1 MGAEGLTGLHM
12 SNKFLLNERGN
23 LILKE
28 TTKETLLFISPVHFL
43 FFRSSF
49 YFTFVFLYVLF
60 CCCFASDTHAMYDVM
75 SIVTSAMKLLFGICA
90 VV

>member
-1 MGAEGLTGLHM
+1 M

-23 LILKE
+23 LILKK
-28 TTKETLLFISPVHFL
+28 TTKETLLFISLQFTFF

-49 YFTFVFLYVLF
+49 YFTFLCFFMCF

-75 SIVTSAMKLLFGICA
+75 SVVAMKLLFGICPS